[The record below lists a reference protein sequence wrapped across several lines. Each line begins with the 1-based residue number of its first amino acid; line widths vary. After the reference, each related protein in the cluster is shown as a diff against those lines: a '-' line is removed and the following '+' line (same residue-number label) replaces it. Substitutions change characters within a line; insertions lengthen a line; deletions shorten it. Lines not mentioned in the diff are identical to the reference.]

1 MVPCG
6 SGNGMAA
13 SAGLWTPATAAH
25 AVCKGCT
32 RGMDIMSLF
41 QPPDRR
47 YYAFLSLT
55 FGLIANLDIGT
66 ESLRSASFPSV
77 AEDPMCLTSRPQN
90 ISSVI
95 GRLPTSSSSR
105 RACTWG
111 APCQQV
117 TEAGL
122 AAGGWGPPVFRSE
135 P

>member
-25 AVCKGCT
+25 AVCKGCI
-32 RGMDIMSLF
+32 RGMDILSLF

-66 ESLRSASFPSV
+66 ESLRPASFPANAKKSHV
-77 AEDPMCLTSRPQN
+77 SQ
-90 ISSVI
+90 I
-95 GRLPTSSSSR
+95 
-105 RACTWG
+105 
-111 APCQQV
+111 
-117 TEAGL
+117 EASKHQ
-122 AAGGWGPPVFRSE
+122 RSDLIARKFQ
-135 P
+135 